1 MSNPSTAVIIL
12 NWNGEKLLKEFLPSV
27 IAHTPSETGRV
38 IVADNGSTDSSVEW
52 LRESCPGVE
61 LIVFPKNYGFA
72 EGYNRA
78 IEAVKDRYKYAVL
91 LNSDVAVKDD
101 WLTPL
106 TRCLDSNPD
115 IAACQPKLLS
125 YREPQLFEYAGASG
139 GFIDRHGYPFCRG
152 RIFATCEADTGQ
164 YDTPLTV
171 DWASGAALAVRIDIY
186 LKAGGLDSSFF
197 AHMEEID
204 LCWRIRRMGMKI
216 AVVPESRVYHLGGGS
231 LPPSNPRKTYLNYRN
246 NLLMLHKNLPSEV
259 RDRVI
264 FKRMILDGVAWAK
277 EVATMKWG
285 NASAIIRAHNDFR
298 KMKKAASQSGNLS
311 HSADMAAQCYEE
323 MKSRPDIIRGYFM
336 EGKRKF
342 SDYSLF
348 FGRGE

>member
-1 MSNPSTAVIIL
+1 MSNPTTAVIIL

-27 IAHTPSETGRV
+27 IAHTPQEKGRV
-38 IVADNGSTDSSVEW
+38 IVADNGSTDNSVAW
-52 LRESCPGVE
+52 LRESCPEVE
-61 LIVFPKNYGFA
+61 LMLFPRNYGFA

-78 IEAVKDRYKYAVL
+78 ISAVKDKYKYAVL
-91 LNSDVAVKDD
+91 LNSDVAVSND

-106 TRCLDSNPD
+106 IDCLDGNPD

-152 RIFATCEADTGQ
+152 RIFATCESDNGQ

-171 DWASGAALAVRIDIY
+171 DWASGAALAVRTDIY

-204 LCWRIRRMGMKI
+204 LCWRIRRMGMKV
-216 AVVPESRVYHLGGGS
+216 AVVPQSRVYHLGGGS
-231 LPPSNPRKTYLNYRN
+231 LPPSDPRKTYLNYRN
-246 NLLMLHKNLPSEV
+246 NLLMLHKNLPIGV
-259 RDRVI
+259 RDKVI
-264 FKRMILDGVAWAK
+264 FKRMVLDGIAWAK

-285 NASAIIRAHNDFR
+285 NASAIVRAHNDFR
-298 KMKKAASQSGNLS
+298 KIKKVTSQSGNLL
-311 HSADMAAQCYEE
+311 SATDMAAQCYDM
-323 MKSRPDIIRGYFM
+323 MKSRPDIITGYFVK
-336 EGKRKF
+336 GKRKF
-342 SDYSLF
+342 SDYGLF
-348 FGRGE
+348 YGNRS